1 MIWEVEFRS
10 KKVINN
16 EIVVRL
22 KKKKT
27 QPKTCPWSQDI
38 WAFFPG
44 HLKEPPSGSRELYP

>member
-1 MIWEVEFRS
+1 MIWEAEFRS

-27 QPKTCPWSQDI
+27 NQKPVLEVKTS
-38 WAFFPG
+38 
-44 HLKEPPSGSRELYP
+44 